1 MASQKQDGLAVF
13 YRTATFD
20 PASVAANITAEQDVT
35 VADVMATDIALAAI
49 PPVALNAGLGVVA
62 VRVKAL
68 NTVTVRISNCT
79 AGALDAASGTWTF
92 AICRP

>member
-1 MASQKQDGLAVF
+1 MASQKFDGLGIY

-20 PASVAANITAEQDVT
+20 PASVATVTTSEQDVT
-35 VADVMATDIALAAI
+35 VADVLATDHCLAAI

-62 VRVKAL
+62 ARVKSAG
-68 NTVTVRISNCT
+68 VITVRLMNTT

-92 AICRP
+92 VLARP